1 MQNIG
6 YFWCINKTV
15 KAVSL
20 NALTL
25 SLLDSLRVRLK
36 NKLRRKI
43 RQKELKD
50 DIPDFAL
57 HTMIGLVFGFD
68 FLLCSSIF

>member
-1 MQNIG
+1 MEIFVQNIG

-25 SLLDSLRVRLK
+25 SLLDSLRVRLR

-43 RQKELKD
+43 RQKGLKD

-57 HTMIGLVFGFD
+57 HTMIGFFFVFFAL
-68 FLLCSSIF
+68 FV